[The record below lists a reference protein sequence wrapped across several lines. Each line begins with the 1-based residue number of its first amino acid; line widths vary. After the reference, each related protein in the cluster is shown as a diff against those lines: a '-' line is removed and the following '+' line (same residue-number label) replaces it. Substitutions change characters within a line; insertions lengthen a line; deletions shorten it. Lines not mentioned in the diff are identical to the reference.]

1 MSRFVALRLLC
12 WIQVG
17 NLTRLEHRAQ
27 CQILQFQDQ
36 DRQRRA
42 EIILYI
48 RPTPIR
54 QASTMSPVRLQV
66 TVMIAAFVVATIS
79 STAATSPFSPMS
91 TAFPHETT
99 STPKPPPTTS
109 SSQCWRDGQ
118 LVEGLEPGGSM
129 QKDCEFCECFD
140 GEVFCCYVGC
150 GPAMCWDSLLSECC
164 RSCPNGEKFESQM
177 MKKGS
182 GGGDS
187 GGGGGGGG

>member
-1 MSRFVALRLLC
+1 MIRFVALRLLC

-17 NLTRLEHRAQ
+17 NLTRLEHCAQ

-42 EIILYI
+42 EIILYT

-79 STAATSPFSPMS
+79 STAATSLYPP
-91 TAFPHETT
+91 AT
-99 STPKPPPTTS
+99 STPGPPPPTTPPA
-109 SSQCWRDGQ
+109 CRRDGKV
-118 LVEGLEPGGSM
+118 VEGLEPGGFV
-129 QKDCEFCECFD
+129 QFGCEFCECTE
-140 GEVFCCYVGC
+140 GEAFCSEVDCW
-150 GPAMCWDSLLSECC
+150 PNTCWDFDPGECC
-164 RSCPNGEKFESQM
+164 GICRNGEKLESQG

-182 GGGDS
+182 GGD
-187 GGGGGGGG
+187 GGGGGGSGGVGG